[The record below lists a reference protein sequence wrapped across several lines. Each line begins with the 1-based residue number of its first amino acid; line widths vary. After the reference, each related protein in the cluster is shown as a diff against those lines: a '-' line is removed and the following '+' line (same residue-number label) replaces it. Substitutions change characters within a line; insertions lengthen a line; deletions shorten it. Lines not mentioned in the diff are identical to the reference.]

1 MTTGGDKYTCR
12 FLIGAT
18 GYYSYENPHIPHFP
32 GQEDFKGTL
41 VHPQFWKAHHD
52 TEIVGKK
59 VSENSQRR
67 MQKKAISNAI
77 SLDNFNEI
85 CVKLLTNLI

>member
-1 MTTGGDKYTCR
+1 M
-12 FLIGAT
+12 
-18 GYYSYENPHIPHFP
+18 
-32 GQEDFKGTL
+32 

-59 VSENSQRR
+59 VSDVINSERR